1 MTIRLNTGLAAALL
15 AVTMA
20 TSAFAA
26 DSITRKSGPRLA
38 GTITG
43 TSRTELTI
51 KPSVGEAVAV
61 PANDIAAI
69 DWDDAS
75 ADLKLGISDENGG
88 RLDSALERVRKSKA
102 ETQTSNDALKKEFDF
117 VEARILARMA
127 KADPAKVDEALAQLD
142 KVRKACSDHFRYFD
156 ALQLLGE
163 VQMVKGDNAAAR
175 QTFEGLSQAPW
186 NDVKLA
192 GQVALGR
199 IQMAEG
205 NADEAVRSFDA
216 AIASAGNSP
225 GEQARKYDAMLG
237 KARALSAQSKH
248 EEALAVLD
256 EVTGKAPATET
267 ALQAEAYVLQGNSL
281 QALNRNKEAVLAYL
295 HVDLLFPRET
305 AFHAESLYHLA
316 RLWKTVQSPER
327 GLDAEAKLTAAYPNS
342 DWAKK
347 LSGGSAP

>member
-1 MTIRLNTGLAAALL
+1 MTTCFLRGLA
-15 AVTMA
+15 TMA
-20 TSAFAA
+20 LAATLCGTAFAA

-43 TSRTELTI
+43 TSKTDLTI
-51 KPSVGEAVAV
+51 KPSVGEPVAV
-61 PANDIAAI
+61 PANEIASI
-69 DWDDAS
+69 DWDDAT

-88 RLDSALERVRKSKA
+88 RLDSALTRVRKSKA
-102 ETQTSNDALKKEFDF
+102 DSQTSNDALKKEFEF
-117 VEARILARMA
+117 VEARILGRMA
-127 KADPAKVDEALAQLD
+127 KADPGKIDEAIAALE
-142 KVRKACSDHFRYFD
+142 KVKKSCADHFRYFD
-156 ALQLLGE
+156 VLRYLGE
-163 VQMVKGDNAAAR
+163 AQMVKGDNAAAR
-175 QTFEGLSQAPW
+175 QSFEGLAQAPW

-199 IQMAEG
+199 ILMSEG
-205 NADEAVRSFDA
+205 NADEAVRTFDA

-248 EEALAVLD
+248 DEALKTLD
-256 EVTGKAPATET
+256 EVTMKAPATET

-305 AFHAESLYHLA
+305 GYHAESLYHMS
-316 RLWKTVQSPER
+316 RLWKQVQLPER
-327 GLDAEAKLTAAYPNS
+327 GLDAEAKLTASYPNS
-342 DWAKK
+342 AWAKK
-347 LSGGSAP
+347 LAGGAVP